1 MMKTR
6 VLHRIDKEVQM
17 EFSKEEKEII
27 SRKIQLYFQEEL
39 DQDIGQFDAGFLLDF
54 FAEEIGPYFYNR
66 GLYDA
71 QAILESRL
79 ENIGEAIYEIEK
91 PTQFLR

>member
-1 MMKTR
+1 MSEIKFT
-6 VLHRIDKEVQM
+6 
-17 EFSKEEKEII
+17 KEERDVVC
-27 SRKIQLYFQEEL
+27 RKIQLYFQEEL
-39 DQDIGQFDAGFLLDF
+39 EQDIGQFDAGFLLDF

-91 PTQFLR
+91 PTQLLR

>member
-1 MMKTR
+1 MSEIEFTR
-6 VLHRIDKEVQM
+6 
-17 EFSKEEKEII
+17 EERDVIC
-27 SRKIQLYFQEEL
+27 RKIQLYLKEEL
-39 DQDIGQFDAGFLLDF
+39 EQEVGQFDAGFLLDF

>member
-1 MMKTR
+1 MAEITFTR
-6 VLHRIDKEVQM
+6 DERD
-17 EFSKEEKEII
+17 II
-27 SRKIQLYFQEEL
+27 CRKIQLYMREEL
-39 DQDIGQFDAGFLLDF
+39 EQEVGQFDAGFLLDF

-79 ENIGEAIYEIEK
+79 ENIAEAIYDIEK
-91 PTQFLR
+91 PTQFSR

>member
-1 MMKTR
+1 MSEIKFTR
-6 VLHRIDKEVQM
+6 
-17 EFSKEEKEII
+17 EERELIC
-27 SRKIQLYFQEEL
+27 RKIQLYFHEEL
-39 DQDIGQFDAGFLLDF
+39 DQEIGQFDAGFLLDF

-79 ENIGEAIYEIEK
+79 ENMAEAIYDIEK
-91 PTQFLR
+91 PTQFRR

>member
-1 MMKTR
+1 MAEIT
-6 VLHRIDKEVQM
+6 
-17 EFSKEEKEII
+17 FTSEERDII
-27 SRKIQLYFQEEL
+27 CRKIQLYLREEL
-39 DQDIGQFDAGFLLDF
+39 DLEVGQFVAGFLLDF